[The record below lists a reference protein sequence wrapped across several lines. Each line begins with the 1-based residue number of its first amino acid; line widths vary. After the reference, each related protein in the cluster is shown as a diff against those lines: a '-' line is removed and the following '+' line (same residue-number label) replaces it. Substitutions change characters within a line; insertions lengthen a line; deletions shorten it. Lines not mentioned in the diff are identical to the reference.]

1 MLSLNSN
8 RVLIF
13 RASVIISH
21 TVLLFMTIAKRKVAL
36 GQSPVVELVVR
47 DGTWAFILVVCKF

>member
-1 MLSLNSN
+1 M
-8 RVLIF
+8 F

-21 TVLLFMTIAKRKVAL
+21 TVLLFMTIAKRKVAV

-47 DGTWAFILVVCKF
+47 DGTWAFVLVVCEL